1 MDPLNR
7 MTQAAVPRLSAFRLL
22 IQAVLIGHLRVNPGR
37 VLLAV
42 LGIAL
47 GVALALA
54 VALIHRAAVDDF
66 DQAAR
71 RLSGEADLVVRGDG
85 TGFPE
90 ALYVRLARHPRVE
103 QASPGVEFNLSLKGR
118 REFLRLLG
126 IDPFRA
132 AAMGQP
138 AEVSPDDRYRVLDA
152 DAVILSEPA
161 ARWLGLEPGDV
172 LTARAGGRTV
182 SLRVIAILPDVP
194 TRLAVMDIAGAQWL
208 FGEIGRIDR
217 VDLRLVRGVDPAGFA
232 RELRAGLPPGVRA
245 ESPSA
250 SGGRIAEVSRA
261 YRVNIGVLSTIGLFT
276 GIFLVFTTQ
285 WLSILRRRGQ
295 LALLR
300 TLGVTPNGLA
310 GLLVLEAAV
319 IGAAGSAIGLVLGV
333 FLAGVGLE
341 LLGGDLGAG
350 YFWGLRPDLRPG
362 IVELAGFFLLGV
374 TASIV
379 GSLPSAREVARTA
392 PAQALRAGDV
402 ERALLGWRR
411 AWPGL
416 LLIAAGAL
424 AAFLPPLAGLPLG
437 GYAAIGAMI
446 LGVILLLPRLL
457 AAVAA
462 WLPLSETPGLR
473 LALLQVR
480 GAPGQA
486 AVSVA
491 AVVAS
496 VALAVAMAVMVHSFR
511 ESMDAWLHRLLRAD
525 LYVRAGA
532 AGGTGFLDE
541 AAQRELMRLPGVTK
555 AEFVRFREVTILPD
569 RPSLSLIAR
578 PLDPEASED
587 LLPLLQRLHAGA
599 SSLPP
604 IWISEA
610 VQDIYGWRP
619 GDTPSLPLGGTS
631 RRFVVAGVWRDY
643 ARQHGAIALN
653 LDTYRQ
659 MTGDVRANDAWLWLE
674 KNAAPAQVVDEV
686 KRRIPGGEA
695 FEFRD
700 DADVRRMSLD
710 LFDRT
715 FAVTYALEAVA
726 IIIGLAGVSAGFSA
740 QALARRR
747 EFGMLRHLGMTPRE
761 IGAMLA
767 AEAGLMTATGLAA
780 GWVAGLAAGFV
791 LVHVVNP
798 QSFHW
803 RMTLTVPWES
813 LALFSAAVLGL
824 AVAAAVA
831 SARVATGPEA
841 LRAVREE

>member
-1 MDPLNR
+1 MMFR
-7 MTQAAVPRLSAFRLL
+7 STGATRLPAFGLL
-22 IQAVLIGHLRVNPGR
+22 IQAVLIGHLRANPGR

-85 TGFPE
+85 TGFAE
-90 ALYVRLARHPRVE
+90 ALYVRLVRHPQVE
-103 QASPGVEFNLSLKGR
+103 QASPGVEFNLSLEGR

-132 AAMGQP
+132 AAIGQP
-138 AEVSPDDRYRVLDA
+138 VAAYPDDRYRILDA
-152 DAVILSEPA
+152 DAVMLSEPA
-161 ARWLGLEPGDV
+161 ARWLGFKLGDT
-172 LTARAGGRTV
+172 LTARTGGRTV
-182 SLRVIAILPDVP
+182 RLRVIAILPEVP
-194 TRLAVMDIAGAQWL
+194 TRLALMDIAGAQWL
-208 FGEIGRIDR
+208 FGEVGRIDR
-217 VDLRLVRGVDPAGFA
+217 VDVRLIRGVDPDRFR
-232 RELRAGLPPGVRA
+232 RELQADLPPGVRV
-245 ESPSA
+245 EPPSA
-250 SGGRIAEVSRA
+250 QAGRIAEVSRA
-261 YRVNIGVLSTIGLFT
+261 YRVNLGVLSTIGLFT
-276 GIFLVFTTQ
+276 GMFLVFTTQ

-310 GLLVLEAAV
+310 GLLVLEAAI
-319 IGAAGSAIGLVLGV
+319 IGAAGSAIGLALGV
-333 FLAGVGLE
+333 ILAGAGLE

-350 YFWGLRPDLRPG
+350 YFWGLRPELRPG
-362 IVELAGFFLLGV
+362 TAELLGFFVLGV
-374 TASIV
+374 TVSMV
-379 GSLPSAREVARTA
+379 GSLPSAREVSRTA

-416 LLIAAGAL
+416 MLIAAGAL
-424 AAFLPPLAGLPLG
+424 VTFLPPLAGLPLG
-437 GYAAIGAMI
+437 GYAAIGAVI

-462 WLPLSETPGLR
+462 WLPLSEMPGLR
-473 LALLQVR
+473 LALLQIR

-511 ESMDAWLHRLLRAD
+511 ESVDAWLYQLLRAD

-532 AGGTGFLDE
+532 AGGTGYLDE
-541 AAQRELMRLPGVTK
+541 TAQRELGSLPAVTK
-555 AEFVRFREVTILPD
+555 VEFVRFRELTVLPE
-569 RPSLSLIAR
+569 RPPLTLIAR
-578 PLDPEASED
+578 PLDPAAIED
-587 LLPLLQRLHAGA
+587 VLPVRQQIRGGM
-599 SSLPP
+599 SLAPP
-604 IWISEA
+604 IWITEA

-619 GDTPSLPLGGTS
+619 GDAPSLPLGGTNH
-631 RRFVVAGVWRDY
+631 RFVVAGVWRDY
-643 ARQHGAIALN
+643 SRQHGTIALD
-653 LDTYRQ
+653 LGTYRR
-659 MTGDVRANDAWLWLE
+659 MTGDMRANDAWLWLAE
-674 KNAAPAQVVDEV
+674 GVAPAQVVEEA
-686 KRRIPGGEA
+686 KRRIPGGGA
-695 FEFRD
+695 FEFRS

-780 GWVAGLAAGFV
+780 GWLAGLTAGFV

-803 RMTLTVPWES
+803 RMALTVPWGS
-813 LALFSAAVLGL
+813 LAAFSVTVLGL

-831 SARVATGPEA
+831 SARVGTGPQA